1 MSRLK
6 LNARKPPL
14 SKIDRL
20 LYLFVGLGAMVS
32 CFALLF
38 FLIYAFPE
46 IIASAKDKNAIA
58 ATALQPGFLLLA
70 PVVIF
75 FPLSLAAF
83 DLMGRKQPIL
93 GNKRYKPKGF
103 QPLLPVYP
111 LFSKAFRE
119 SISKKS
125 KDKIKLILL
134 ILLAL
139 STVCIALFPL
149 GIFARKTLDRDNV
162 FCTYDTLNEITHRAQ
177 VEDAEKMTIEIYR
190 IHRRKGRDHYYIQLS
205 FHFQDQTYSFLDR
218 EFFAAKDLEALEQML
233 YLKSFFKKG
242 EYEILHSEYM
252 PELLN
257 DQHYSS
263 KERALVYQLF
273 EYNS

>member
-1 MSRLK
+1 
-6 LNARKPPL
+6 
-14 SKIDRL
+14 
-20 LYLFVGLGAMVS
+20 
-32 CFALLF
+32 
-38 FLIYAFPE
+38 
-46 IIASAKDKNAIA
+46 
-58 ATALQPGFLLLA
+58 
-70 PVVIF
+70 
-75 FPLSLAAF
+75 
-83 DLMGRKQPIL
+83 MGRKQPIF

-111 LFSKAFRE
+111 LFRKAFRE

-139 STVCIALFPL
+139 STVCIALFPR

-162 FCTYDTLNEITHRAQ
+162 FCSYDTLNEITHRAQ
-177 VEDAEKMTIEIYR
+177 VEDAEKMTIEIHR
-190 IHRRKGRDHYYIQLS
+190 SHRRKGRDHYYIQLS